1 MLLQRFLKGPRG
13 FLKDRRGGVA
23 PMFALAVVPVI
34 GFVGASVDYSRA
46 NSVKAGMQSALDA
59 TALAMAKLAPTLT
72 QSELQTKSTAYFQA
86 MFTHPEAK
94 NVTVTPN
101 YTASGGAQLT
111 LSGSASVDTSF
122 MKVMGYS
129 NLGIKSTATVKWG
142 NNRLRVAL
150 ALDNTG
156 SMASAGKID
165 ALKTA
170 TKSLLDQLKA
180 AASNNGDVYVSIIPF
195 SKNVNVGT
203 STYTNANW
211 VDWEDWDDD
220 NGHDQSTTTC
230 STQKSGKNGKT
241 KKKCSTTTTWIPDN
255 HNTWNGCITDRDKN
269 YDVTGTAPVVGTAA
283 TLFPAEQYDNCP
295 VPLTGL
301 SYDWNKLN
309 ALVNTMKP
317 DGTTNQTIGLVW
329 AWMSLTGGGPFTIPA
344 KDPNYKYQDIII
356 LMSDGLNTE
365 NRWDGNGSSQSA
377 EVDARMALAC
387 TNAKT
392 AGLTVWTIHVN
403 TDGDPTSQI
412 LKNCATDNNKF
423 FTVTSSAQ
431 IGTVFSTIGS
441 NLSQLRI
448 SK

>member
-72 QSELQTKSTAYFQA
+72 QSELQTKATAYFQA

-94 NVTVTPN
+94 NVTITPS
-101 YTASGGAQLT
+101 YTTSGGAQLT

-142 NNRLRVAL
+142 MNRLRVAL

-180 AASNNGDVYVSIIPF
+180 AAANNGDVYVSIIPF

-203 STYTNANW
+203 STYTDASW
-211 VDWEDWDDD
+211 VDWEDWEDD

-230 STQKSGKNGKT
+230 TTQKSGKNGKK
-241 KKKCSTTTTWIPDN
+241 KKKCSTTTAWVPDN

-295 VPLTGL
+295 VPVSGL
-301 SYDWNKLN
+301 SYDWNKMN
-309 ALVNTMKP
+309 SLVNTMKP

-329 AWMSLTGGGPFTIPA
+329 AWMSLTGGGPFTVPA

-377 EVDARMALAC
+377 DVDARMALAC

-431 IGTVFSTIGS
+431 IGTVFTTIGS

>member
-1 MLLQRFLKGPRG
+1 MLLQHFLKGPRG